1 MAINPASRVSV
12 PAVPYTAP
20 LARPAVAPRT
30 QHTAEPAAAAPP
42 GADPALWSILTSE
55 ERAFFARSGMDSPAT
70 YGAAHRAD
78 PSPVALLGRR
88 IDVRV

>member
-12 PAVPYTAP
+12 PAAPYAAP
-20 LARPAVAPRT
+20 PARPAVAPRT
-30 QHTAEPAAAAPP
+30 QRTAEPAAAAPP

-55 ERAFFARSGMDSPAT
+55 ERAFFARGGTDGPAT
-70 YGAAHRAD
+70 YSAAHRAG
-78 PSPVALLGRR
+78 PSPAASLGQR

>member
-12 PAVPYTAP
+12 PAAPYAAP
-20 LARPAVAPRT
+20 PTRPAVAPRT
-30 QHTAEPAAAAPP
+30 QRAAEPAAAAPP

-55 ERAFFARSGMDSPAT
+55 ERAFFSRSGTDGPAT
-70 YGAAHRAD
+70 YGAAHRAG
-78 PSPVALLGRR
+78 PSPAASLGQR

>member
-12 PAVPYTAP
+12 PAAPYAAP
-20 LARPAVAPRT
+20 PPRPAVAPRT
-30 QHTAEPAAAAPP
+30 QRTAEPAAAPP

-55 ERAFFARSGMDSPAT
+55 ERAFFARGGTDGPAT

-78 PSPVALLGRR
+78 PSPVASLGQR
-88 IDVRV
+88 IDVRI